1 MIGSACPPSASPK
14 APSLANP
21 SLAGK
26 DAADQSQLAR
36 PATSPVRGSSY
47 ERLLK
52 RTDFVAAQ
60 RGRRFSTP
68 LMTVQGLARPDLVD
82 APARL
87 GLTVTRKVGTA
98 TERNR
103 IKRRLREALRL
114 CAESAQVGV
123 DYVVVARR
131 DLLAA
136 PFVSI
141 VTDLENAMSR
151 LGPKPAA
158 KPTPSPDRPR

>member
-1 MIGSACPPSASPK
+1 MIGSACPPSASPQGSGPTGLSP
-14 APSLANP
+14 A
-21 SLAGK
+21 
-26 DAADQSQLAR
+26 AR
-36 PATSPVRGSSY
+36 PATVPVRGSSY

-52 RTDFVAAQ
+52 RADFVAVQ
-60 RGRRFSTP
+60 RGRRHSTP
-68 LMTVQGLARPDLVD
+68 LMTVQGLARAIAAED
-82 APARL
+82 PARL
-87 GLTVTRKVGTA
+87 GLTVTRKVGSA

-103 IKRRLREALRL
+103 IKRRLRAALRL
-114 CAESAQVGV
+114 CAESAQSGV

-136 PFVSI
+136 PFASI

>member
-1 MIGSACPPSASPK
+1 MIGSACPPSASPE
-14 APSLANP
+14 AQSP
-21 SLAGK
+21 AGHHQ
-26 DAADQSQLAR
+26 AAR

-52 RTDFVAAQ
+52 RADFVAAQ
-60 RGRRFSTP
+60 RGRRHSTP
-68 LMTVQGLARPDLVD
+68 LMTVQGLARADLAD

-103 IKRRLREALRL
+103 IKRRLRAALRL

-123 DYVVVARR
+123 DYVIVARR

-136 PFVSI
+136 PFASI

-151 LGPKPAA
+151 LGQKPAA

>member
-1 MIGSACPPSASPK
+1 MIGRAHTPSAS
-14 APSLANP
+14 
-21 SLAGK
+21 AGQ
-26 DAADQSQLAR
+26 DHAAR
-36 PATSPVRGSSY
+36 PATHKVRGSSY

-52 RTDFVAAQ
+52 RADFLAAQ

-68 LMTVQGLARPDLVD
+68 LMTVQGLWRGQDQMV
-82 APARL
+82 PARM

-103 IKRRLREALRL
+103 IKRRLRAALKECGDR
-114 CAESAQVGV
+114 AHPGV

-136 PFVSI
+136 SFQSI

-151 LGPKPAA
+151 LGDKPAA

>member
-14 APSLANP
+14 APSLAGQGP
-21 SLAGK
+21 TEH
-26 DAADQSQLAR
+26 SQLAR
-36 PATSPVRGSSY
+36 PATLPVRGSSY

-52 RTDFVAAQ
+52 RADFLAAQ

-68 LMTVQGLARPDLVD
+68 LMTVQGLARPTL
-82 APARL
+82 AETPARL

-103 IKRRLREALRL
+103 IKRRLRAALRL
-114 CAESAQVGV
+114 CAESAQKGV

-136 PFVSI
+136 PFASI

>member
-1 MIGSACPPSASPK
+1 MIGRALPPSGTQTGQDQA
-14 APSLANP
+14 
-21 SLAGK
+21 AG
-26 DAADQSQLAR
+26 
-36 PATSPVRGSSY
+36 PATFAVRGSSY

-52 RTDFVAAQ
+52 RPDFVAAQ
-60 RGRRFSTP
+60 RGRRYSTP
-68 LMTVQGLARPDLVD
+68 LMTVQGLARDD
-82 APARL
+82 RADSPARM
-87 GLTVTRKVGTA
+87 GVTVTRKVGTA

-103 IKRRLREALRL
+103 IKRRLRAALRL
-114 CAESAQVGV
+114 CCDHAVAGV

-136 PFVSI
+136 PFTSI

-158 KPTPSPDRPR
+158 KLTQTPDRPR

>member
-14 APSLANP
+14 APSLAGTD
-21 SLAGK
+21 LA
-26 DAADQSQLAR
+26 DHSQAAR

-52 RTDFVAAQ
+52 RADFVAAQ

-68 LMTVQGLARPDLVD
+68 LMTVQGLARTMSTD

-103 IKRRLREALRL
+103 IKRRLRAALRL

>member
-1 MIGSACPPSASPK
+1 MIGRDLSPSAP
-14 APSLANP
+14 P
-21 SLAGK
+21 AGQ
-26 DAADQSQLAR
+26 DHAAR
-36 PATSPVRGSSY
+36 PATQKVRGSSY

-52 RTDFVAAQ
+52 RPDFVAAS
-60 RGRRFSTP
+60 RGRRYSTP
-68 LMTVQGLARPDLVD
+68 LMTVQGLARDS
-82 APARL
+82 ANTGPARL

-103 IKRRLREALRL
+103 IKRRLRAALRL
-114 CAESAQVGV
+114 CADHALEGV

-136 PFVSI
+136 PFTSI

-151 LGPKPAA
+151 LGPKPTA
-158 KPTPSPDRPR
+158 KPTQTPDRPR